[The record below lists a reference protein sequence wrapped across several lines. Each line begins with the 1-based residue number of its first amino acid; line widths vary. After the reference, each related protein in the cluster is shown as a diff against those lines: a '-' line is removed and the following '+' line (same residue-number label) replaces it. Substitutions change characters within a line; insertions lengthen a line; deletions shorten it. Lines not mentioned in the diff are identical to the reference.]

1 MVLSKIG
8 EIQVLEREK
17 MEDNTLLQEVG
28 GKTVLEKV
36 HKHFYDELYKHPWLK
51 NYFLH
56 IDQKIIENQQ
66 TDFMIA
72 NMGGGKIYSGGM
84 PKNVHRHMHIS
95 EELFDLRSKILRESV
110 LACGVPEDMAD
121 RWIRIDS
128 AFKHSLVKKS
138 VDDCEKRF
146 FTDEILN
153 FPNPS

>member
-1 MVLSKIG
+1 MDRSKIG

-28 GKTVLEKV
+28 GKPVLEKV

-51 NYFLH
+51 NFFLH

-66 TDFMIA
+66 TDFMNA

-84 PKNVHRHMHIS
+84 PKNVHRHMYIS

-110 LACGVPEDMAD
+110 LACGVSEDLAE

-128 AFKHSLVKKS
+128 AFKHSLVKNS

-153 FPNPS
+153 FPKPS